1 MPVTLAQAQV
11 NSMPDVD
18 FNVVENLRRTS
29 WLLDQIAFDDVATP
43 GGGGAMTYSYN
54 RLVTPASAAPRAINT
69 EYTPGKATRDQ
80 VTVNLK
86 PFGGSFELDR
96 VLRNLGPAATSEQEF
111 QLLQLQRASVV
122 RVQQEIVLGDTAVDA
137 RGFDGLSKVLTG
149 TVTESLGATLDLTPA
164 TLNTQVL
171 ALQALDR
178 FDLWLNSILPSTTG
192 SGTSFG
198 QPGVPPGTRAIL
210 GNTASIG
217 RIRALARW
225 AAMFNSSTDNLD
237 RFIESYRG
245 WTLVDIGDRMDGLGP
260 IIPTGASV
268 AGETDVYAVS
278 FGMDSLHGAS
288 LAGIPLL
295 SVFLPNWQD
304 PAAVKLTELEMGP
317 LAIVLK
323 NTKAAGVF
331 RKVKVI

>member
-1 MPVTLAQAQV
+1 LPITLAQAQV
-11 NSMPDVD
+11 NSMNDVD
-18 FNVVENLRRTS
+18 FNVVDNLRRTS
-29 WLLDQIAFDDVATP
+29 WLLDNMAFDDVATP
-43 GGGGAMTYSYN
+43 GGGGAMVYAYN
-54 RLVTPASAAPRAINT
+54 RLVSTASASPRALNS
-69 EYTPGKATRDQ
+69 EYVPGKATRDQ

-96 VLRNLGPAATSEQEF
+96 VLRNLGPAATNEQEF

-137 RGFDGLSKVLTG
+137 RGFDGLSKTLTG
-149 TVTESLGATLDLTPA
+149 TSTEVNSTTLDITPA
-164 TLNTQVL
+164 TINTQVL
-171 ALQALDR
+171 AMAALDR
-178 FDLWLNSILPSTTG
+178 LDAWLNSILASTTG

-210 GNTASIG
+210 GNTISIG

-225 AAMFNSSTDNLD
+225 ASLYSSSTDNLG
-237 RFIESYRG
+237 RFIEDYRG
-245 WTLVDIGDRMDGLGP
+245 WTLVDIGDRMDGSAP
-260 IIPTGASV
+260 IIPIGASV
-268 AGETDVYAVS
+268 AGETDLYAVS
-278 FGMDSLHGAS
+278 LGMDSLHGAS
-288 LAGIPLL
+288 LAGVPLVQ
-295 SVFLPNWQD
+295 VFLPNWTD

-331 RKVKVI
+331 RKVKVQ